1 MQPLEQ
7 RPKRLIP
14 FPGRRQA
21 EGRKAVVRG
30 KGQERREQRHDV
42 RLGQVVLSQVVD
54 QPVEPVGRRL
64 VAAEAEKPLEEVDD
78 RVEAAVLVVR
88 RTTPFD
94 DGRALCGLDAG
105 RRRVG
110 GGLARVTG
118 LLQDML
124 LDRVHQPRLA
134 QARLA
139 DEQHDLAHALL
150 GLLPAVLQQA
160 DLVVAAGQ
168 RREPR
173 PLRDLDGVE
182 VLAESLHQEEFD
194 GLRDPLDLAVAEA
207 GAVEIAA
214 DQPVRGRGDDDL
226 AGLGDVLQ
234 PDRHVAGLPHQ

>member
-1 MQPLEQ
+1 M
-7 RPKRLIP
+7 
-14 FPGRRQA
+14 A
-21 EGRKAVVRG
+21 
-30 KGQERREQRHDV
+30 
-42 RLGQVVLSQVVD
+42 D

-64 VAAEAEKPLEEVDD
+64 VAAEAEKPLEEVAD

-110 GGLARVTG
+110 GLARVTG
-118 LLQDML
+118 LLPDML

-150 GLLPAVLQQA
+150 GLLPAVLEQA

-182 VLAESLHQEEFD
+182 VLAESLHQEELD
-194 GLRDPLDLAVAEA
+194 GLRHPLDLAVAEA
-207 GAVEIAA
+207 GAVEMAA